1 MQTTSQLT
9 ANISNR
15 KQTFTQQNLQ
25 QTSQHTK
32 PASNT
37 AISSG
42 QVAEMFAKWKIYFKT
57 KMKDEEWGL
66 TNVLLWTAVLNEFD
80 VTEQEL
86 IAGTT
91 KACFAREL
99 NGWPPTTATDF
110 INVIRGELVS
120 PYPTA
125 TEAFDNACSQSG
137 LIEDKYVKRQW
148 LHDVVQLTAH
158 RIGMGKLK
166 TADNKFLSYFKTVYG
181 QVCSEHEAGTLFLI
195 PAERQIAHSHTPV
208 QPDSPFNQDINEFCS
223 KYGSK
228 A

>member
-1 MQTTSQLT
+1 MQNNSQEIL
-9 ANISNR
+9 
-15 KQTFTQQNLQ
+15 
-25 QTSQHTK
+25 QHTK

-37 AISSG
+37 AISSA
-42 QVAEMFAKWKIYFKT
+42 QVGEMFAKWKIYFKT

-80 VTEQEL
+80 LTEQEL

-99 NGWPPTTATDF
+99 KGWPPTTATDF
-110 INVIRGELVS
+110 IDVIRGEYVS

-166 TADNKFLSYFKTVYG
+166 TADNKFLSYFKKAYE
-181 QVCSEHEAGTLFLI
+181 QVCSEHEAGTLFLV
-195 PAERQIAHSHTPV
+195 PEERQVAHSHTPV
-208 QPDSPFNQDINEFCS
+208 QA
-223 KYGSK
+223 GSEADK
-228 A
+228 KISEQLAQLRKISA